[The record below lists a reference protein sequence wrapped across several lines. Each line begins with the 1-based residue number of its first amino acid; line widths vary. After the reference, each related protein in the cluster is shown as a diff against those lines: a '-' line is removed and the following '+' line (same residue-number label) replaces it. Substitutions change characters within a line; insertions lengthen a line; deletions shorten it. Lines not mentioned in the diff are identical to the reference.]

1 MSLRE
6 TLEKWPHDRLVKEL
20 HATAKRNAQLEDE
33 AQALRHQVF
42 WLGVRDQKLCGF
54 MLEVLECWW
63 PFAYSGIIGADQV
76 ARDLREKLNAWL
88 K

>member
-33 AQALRHQVF
+33 AQRLRHQVF
-42 WLGVRDQKLCGF
+42 WLGVKL
-54 MLEVLECWW
+54 LELEKE
-63 PFAYSGIIGADQV
+63 AQRLGRTV
-76 ARDLREKLNAWL
+76 ALLAEGR
-88 K
+88 